1 MGRGGS
7 RLLRLRLVVFALGL
21 ALGVVLLVRGQALV
35 GGLVIA
41 VAVLRTVFVFS
52 YGRVRGR
59 SAMTGS
65 RARSAR
71 SARSGSRARSARS
84 ARSGSRSGVRSA
96 GEGVQVAGT
105 QPAAGVARLS
115 PAGVTREARG
125 ALRAIARVEFELT
138 ARAIGINRDRLRRQ
152 FADGRS
158 VAEQANAAGVAVD
171 LVIGAVVAD
180 ASARLDQ
187 AVAAG
192 ALSSAAA
199 DVARERLP
207 VWAERLVTVHRAQ
220 LRRRA

>member
-59 SAMTGS
+59 SAMT
-65 RARSAR
+65 
-71 SARSGSRARSARS
+71 GSRARSARS